1 MRGFADLS
9 LRWKIP
15 LRVMAAVLGTA
26 VAVTTALLVRD
37 YEDIRQSLET
47 HAKSIGR
54 VLASTLVAPVLHDDL
69 WRTFEILQLAGEAHP
84 ASAELQAE
92 IMMVLDSERRIFVST
107 RPREFPVGKRPED
120 LGGGLGALADSI
132 AWREGVRQQV
142 LEPTGAAHYFV
153 VSPLVADGELLGH
166 VVLGYAKAA
175 FRPRYFDLVGR
186 AAAVTLLVLMIILPV
201 SWVWARR
208 TGAPLLELSEALSS
222 LPDDLDTARRAKLP
236 VSRDEIGQ
244 LADAFRRM
252 IAELEAKKE
261 LESQVM
267 VSERLAA
274 VGRLSAGIAH
284 EINNPL
290 GGMLTAIKT
299 YQRHGGADPMA
310 DQTLSLLERGISQI
324 RNTVSAL
331 LVETK
336 PTDRPLSPAD
346 INDLLIL
353 AEPAAQ
359 AKSISIAVQSQLSA
373 PVPLPATL
381 LRQIILN
388 LLLNAIAAAADDGR
402 VSLDLAVGD
411 GMVRVTVGND
421 GKHIPEERMDYI
433 FEPFTT
439 DRDKGHGLGLWIVY
453 QIVQQLK
460 GSIVVESQPGWTN
473 FIIEVFHVRLA
484 EEPAQAVPDRG

>member
-1 MRGFADLS
+1 MRFFADLS

-26 VAVTTALLVRD
+26 LAVTTALLARD
-37 YEDIRQSLET
+37 YEDMRQNLET

-69 WRTFEILQLAGEAHP
+69 WRTFELLQLAGDAHP
-84 ASAELQAE
+84 AAQELQAE
-92 IMMVLDSERRIFVST
+92 IMLVLDAERRIFVST
-107 RPREFPVGKRPED
+107 RPRDFPIGRRPEE
-120 LGGGLGALADSI
+120 LGGGLANLASSM
-132 AWREGVRQQV
+132 AWGDGTSQQV
-142 LEPTGAAHYFV
+142 LEPMGGTHYFV

-166 VVLGYAKAA
+166 VVLGYAQAA
-175 FRPRYFDLVGR
+175 FRPRYIELVGR
-186 AAAVTLLVLMIILPV
+186 AAAVTLVVLLILLPI

-208 TGAPLLELSEALSS
+208 TGAPLLALSEALSH
-222 LPDDLDTARRAKLP
+222 LPDDLDAARKARLP
-236 VSRDEIGQ
+236 TGGDEIGQ
-244 LADAFRRM
+244 LAGAFRRM
-252 IAELEAKKE
+252 IGELEAKQE
-261 LESQVM
+261 LESQM
-267 VSERLAA
+267 LISERLAA

-331 LVETK
+331 LVESK
-336 PTDRPLSPAD
+336 PSDRPLSPTD

-353 AEPAAQ
+353 VEPEADAR
-359 AKSISIAVQSQLSA
+359 SIEVSVQSQLTA
-373 PVPLPATL
+373 ALPLPATL
-381 LRQIILN
+381 MRQIMLN
-388 LLLNAIAAAADDGR
+388 LLLNAIAAAEQR
-402 VSLDLAVGD
+402 VCLELTVGD
-411 GMVRVTVGND
+411 GVLRISVGND
-421 GKHIPEERMDYI
+421 GKHIPEAQLDYI
-433 FEPFTT
+433 FEPFVTG
-439 DRDKGHGLGLWIVY
+439 RAKGHGLGLWIVY

-460 GSIVVESQPGWTN
+460 GSIVVESEPGWTR

-484 EEPAQAVPDRG
+484 EEPAQALPDRG